1 MPNKR
6 TQGAEGEDLA
16 VDYLEKKGYRILDR
30 NFRYDHGEI
39 DIIAEDE
46 HRTLVFIEVKAR
58 RTKTYGD
65 PEDAVTVSKRKKIR
79 KTADGYIFLYS
90 IDDQMCRF
98 DIIAIEYERTKPT
111 IRHIEDAF

>member
-6 TQGAEGEDLA
+6 TQGTEGENLA

-39 DIIAEDE
+39 DIIAEDK

-58 RTKTYGD
+58 RSKTFGE

-79 KTADGYIFLYS
+79 KTADGFIYLNS

-98 DIIAIEYERTKPT
+98 DIIAIEYERNTPT
-111 IRHIEDAF
+111 IRHIEDTF